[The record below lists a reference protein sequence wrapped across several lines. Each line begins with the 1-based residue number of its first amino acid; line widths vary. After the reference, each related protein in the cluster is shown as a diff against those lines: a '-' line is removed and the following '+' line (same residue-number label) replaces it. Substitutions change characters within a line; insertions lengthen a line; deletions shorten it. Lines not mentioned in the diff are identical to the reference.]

1 MLQLKCKNPLYWI
14 WNVRRCCKCSLNLPC
29 WIQAV
34 EKSWAFYSSYANWL
48 RWVKASQYDSLR
60 LWCLFPVCI
69 QISWACN
76 AAPLPESC
84 KQQHCSAGDTITVS
98 DGLSDS
104 GFCHHL
110 QEESTNWT
118 VSQRRRSA
126 ACCQRDKHCHWLLLI
141 LLCLV
146 EHLSAEPH
154 DCGFQSISVHYLTKH
169 SLPVIQL
176 WGLFFWWFPGFP
188 DSWSYVWMPWSVPV
202 SDMINTIFSSGCS
215 NAFVQT
221 RSCVRLHGL
230 PLRHIRSS
238 REHLEL
244 APHNTLQIR
253 LEQFN

>member
-1 MLQLKCKNPLYWI
+1 MESSTMLRLKCKNPLYWI

-110 QEESTNWT
+110 HHFFPPQFSSLR
-118 VSQRRRSA
+118 SQRTEQSLSDGGA
-126 ACCQRDKHCHWLLLI
+126 LL
-141 LLCLV
+141 V
-146 EHLSAEPH
+146 AR
-154 DCGFQSISVHYLTKH
+154 G
-169 SLPVIQL
+169 
-176 WGLFFWWFPGFP
+176 
-188 DSWSYVWMPWSVPV
+188 
-202 SDMINTIFSSGCS
+202 INTVTGC
-215 NAFVQT
+215 F
-221 RSCVRLHGL
+221 
-230 PLRHIRSS
+230 
-238 REHLEL
+238 
-244 APHNTLQIR
+244 
-253 LEQFN
+253 